1 LLLDLLSGL
10 RLNYL
15 LKIIAFVMNMKNTFR
30 FLPLALMVL
39 ALSNC
44 TQTPKEV
51 VTLDLSNMDTTV
63 SPGDDFFRFVNG
75 AWYDNTE
82 IPADEGR
89 WGSFNELRKNNN
101 ETVLAVL
108 EKAAGNKKYIAGS
121 DERKA
126 ADFYAVGMDSA
137 LAEERGI
144 EPLKPWLEKIEA
156 IEDVASMQ
164 SVLEEMHV
172 AGFPGF
178 FGLGV
183 FGDLMN
189 SSINALYLAPNALGL
204 PNRDYYTKE
213 DSASVAIQKQ
223 YIAHVARMLA
233 FMDDSKTDFMAE
245 AKAVYAIEYQLALA
259 SLTPIERRNI
269 PLLYNPMDIKGL
281 EELTPSIDWNTYLAN
296 NSAEV
301 ADTVIVMQPKFM
313 KEVEQV
319 LLNTSM
325 ADIQEYLK
333 WHLINRASPY
343 LNAEVVQADF
353 DFYGSVL
360 RGTTE
365 NKPRWERVLGV
376 TNGALGEALGKLY
389 VDEVFPP
396 EAKAEA
402 EEMVKFIVL
411 ALEDRIDALEWM
423 TDDTKKMAHEKLAN
437 FTVKI
442 GYPNKWKDYS
452 ALVVENSGDAYSY
465 FANRVNASVFMHM
478 EDMAKIGEPVDK
490 EEWNMNPQTVN
501 AYYSPINNEI
511 VFPAAILQPPFFYYG
526 ADPAINFGGIGAV
539 IGHEITH
546 GFDDQG
552 SRFDAD
558 GNMVNW
564 WTEEDKASFND
575 RADKLVAQWDAYE
588 ALPGL
593 HIQGR
598 LTLGENIAD
607 LGGVNLAYDGL
618 QKYFETNEKP
628 GEIGGFTQEQRFF
641 LSWGTIWRTKMRD
654 ENLRTQ
660 VQTGPHSPGQYRAFG
675 PLVNVDYFYDAFNV
689 QEGDKLYLPV
699 DQRVKIW

>member
-1 LLLDLLSGL
+1 MKMKNNVKLLALLL
-10 RLNYL
+10 
-15 LKIIAFVMNMKNTFR
+15 
-30 FLPLALMVL
+30 LM
-39 ALSNC
+39 AWGCS
-44 TQTPKEV
+44 QAPKET

-63 SPGDDFFRFVNG
+63 NPGDDFFRFVNG
-75 AWYDNTE
+75 TWYDNTE

-101 ETVLAVL
+101 EMVLAVL
-108 EKAAGNKKYIAGS
+108 EKAAQNKKYVAGS

-126 ADFYAVGMDSA
+126 ADFYAIGMDSA

-144 EPLKPWLEKIEA
+144 EPLKPWMGKIES
-156 IEDVASMQ
+156 IEDVSSLQ

-172 AGFPGF
+172 AGFTGF

-213 DSASVAIQKQ
+213 DSASVAIQEK
-223 YIAHVARMLA
+223 YVDHVARMLA
-233 FMDDSKTDFMAE
+233 YMDDSKTDFYTE
-245 AKAVYAIEYQLALA
+245 AKAVYDIEYQLALA
-259 SLTPIERRNI
+259 SLTPIENRNI
-269 PLLYNPMDIKGL
+269 PLLYNPMDINGL
-281 EELTPSIDWNTYLAN
+281 EELTPTIDWDTYLAN
-296 NSAEV
+296 NNAQA

-313 KEVEQV
+313 KEVDKV
-319 LLNTSM
+319 LSNTPLES
-325 ADIQEYLK
+325 IKEYLK
-333 WHLINRASPY
+333 WHLINRGAPY
-343 LNAEVVQADF
+343 LNAEIVQADF

-376 TNGALGEALGKLY
+376 TNGAIGEALGKLY

-402 EEMVKFIVL
+402 EEMVKFIL
-411 ALEDRIDALEWM
+411 MALGDRIDALEWM
-423 TDDTKKMAHEKLAN
+423 TDDTKKMAHKKLAN
-437 FTVKI
+437 FRVKI

-465 FANRVNASVFMHM
+465 FSNRINAAVYEHM
-478 EDMAKIGEPVDK
+478 EAMAKIGQPVDK
-490 EEWNMNPQTVN
+490 EEWQMNPQTVN

-539 IGHEITH
+539 IGHEISH

-552 SRFDAD
+552 SRFDAN
-558 GNMVNW
+558 GNMINW
-564 WTEEDKASFND
+564 WSEEDKASFNE

-588 ALPGL
+588 VLPGL
-593 HIQGR
+593 NIQGR

-607 LGGVNLAYDGL
+607 LGGVNTAYDGL
-618 QKYFETNEKP
+618 QKYFETYEKP
-628 GEIGGFTQEQRFF
+628 SEIGGYTQEQRFF

-675 PLVNVDYFYDAFNV
+675 PLVNTDSFYEAFALE
-689 QEGDKLYLPV
+689 EGDKMWLPE
-699 DQRVKIW
+699 DERVKIW